1 MHREGECAVL
11 SSKNLR
17 TIIDYTMITIG
28 SLISAIGLGVFLV
41 EANVVPGGVTG
52 ISMAINFLWDG
63 ISVGTW
69 IMILNVPL
77 FIWGVAELGNAFGL
91 RTLYGFGSNAIFI
104 DLFRGEFLRYGFLD
118 NIFGPDALF
127 HGWALQNTETVHYML
142 KNDFFFFMA
151 VGTVLVG
158 IGLGLIFKF
167 KGTTA
172 GTEIV
177 CAILKKRF
185 GFKPGMSMLAVDFV
199 VIAAASVV
207 LWFSPK
213 SAIPVP
219 VLAMYAL
226 ASLFF
231 QSIILD
237 HVVYGFDYA
246 KNVMIMSSRNKEIA
260 QFIMDKLDRGV
271 TAFYARGMYSN
282 QDKEVLMTIVSP
294 NDARELEPQIRKLDP
309 NAFVILSNV
318 HEVLG
323 EGFRSREDVEIKFL
337 KNVQKREAEEAA
349 ASAAHLAIQ
358 AEIAAQ
364 AADAAALKAREIAD
378 ASGKDHCT
386 AHDEAKDAE
395 ARAQAARSAATKARE
410 HAIELETMASSIE
423 ECVTLDMEPLASSD
437 KKKR

>member
-1 MHREGECAVL
+1 
-11 SSKNLR
+11 
-17 TIIDYTMITIG
+17 MITLG

-69 IMILNVPL
+69 ILILNVPL
-77 FIWGVAELGNAFGL
+77 FIWGVLELGNAFGV

-104 DLFRGEFLRYGFLD
+104 DLFRGEFLQYGFLHNFFD
-118 NIFGPDALF
+118 PETLF
-127 HGWALQNTETVHYML
+127 HGWALQNTETIYHMHH
-142 KNDFFFFMA
+142 NDFFFFMA

-185 GFKPGMSMLAVDFV
+185 GFKPGMSMLVVDFF
-199 VIAAASVV
+199 VIAAATVV
-207 LWFSPK
+207 LFYSPK
-213 SAIPVP
+213 SEIPVL
-219 VLAMYAL
+219 VLMMYAL

-246 KNVMIMSSRNKEIA
+246 KNIMIMSSKNREIS
-260 QFIMDKLDRGV
+260 QYIMEKLDRGV
-271 TAFYARGMYSN
+271 TAFYARGLYTN
-282 QDKEVLMTIVSP
+282 KDREVLMTIVSP
-294 NDARELEPQIRKLDP
+294 NDARALEPEIRKLDP

-323 EGFRSREDVEIKFL
+323 EGFRSREDVDLKFL
-337 KNVQKREAEEAA
+337 KNVEKREAEEAA

-364 AADAAALKAREIAD
+364 VADADAAKAREFAATVGEDHD
-378 ASGKDHCT
+378 AHKEART
-386 AHDEAKDAE
+386 ATQRAEE
-395 ARAQAARSAATKARE
+395 ARAAATKARE
-410 HAIELETMASSIE
+410 RAIELENMASSIE
-423 ECVTLDMEPLASSD
+423 ECVTLDMLESNA
-437 KKKR
+437 KKRD